1 MPDSIRERFAQIVA
15 GPEEDLNLAEAALL
29 IAKEEYPQLDVPA
42 YLHRLDLLA
51 EGIRPRLAGDTSPA
65 RIVQEI
71 NRHLFQEEGFTGS
84 NASEYYDPRNSFLNE
99 VLDRKVGIPITL
111 SVVYMEVGQ
120 RLGLPL
126 VGVSFPGHFLVKHRD
141 ADGEVVLDPFL
152 GGSSLSQEDLEN
164 KLREIYGTPAPAMAQ
179 LPRLLAATSKKEILV
194 RMLRNL
200 KGIYLQRSDFTKALS
215 AADRIL
221 LIIPDFPLEVRD
233 RGIIYQ
239 RLECFQAAIT
249 DYRRYL
255 QLTPNAEDAGTI
267 RSLII
272 TLQRAAARLN

>member
-1 MPDSIRERFAQIVA
+1 MSDSPRERFAQIVA

-29 IAKEEYPQLDVPA
+29 IAKEEHPQIDVAA
-42 YLHRLDLLA
+42 YLHRLDFLA
-51 EGIRPRLAGDTSPA
+51 EKIRPRLAGDASPA
-65 RIVQEI
+65 RLVQEM
-71 NRHLFQEEGFTGS
+71 NRYLFQEEGFAGS

-120 RLGLPL
+120 RLGLSL
-126 VGVSFPGHFLVKHRD
+126 VGVSFPGHFLVKYRD
-141 ADGEVVLDPFL
+141 ADGEVVLDPFQ
-152 GGSSLSQEDLEN
+152 GGSSLTQEDLEN
-164 KLREIYGTPAPAMAQ
+164 KFREIYGNPAPAVAQ
-179 LPRLLAATSKKEILV
+179 LPHLLAAASKKEILV
-194 RMLRNL
+194 RMLHNL

-215 AADRIL
+215 VADRIL

-233 RGIIYQ
+233 RGTIYQ
-239 RLECFQAAIT
+239 RLECFQAALA

-255 QLTPNAEDAGTI
+255 QLAPNAEDAGTV
-267 RSLII
+267 RSLIV